1 MMENKLRLFLFF
13 LFLLAVGICSGAF
26 FEVFL
31 SGSVKDRLSGMLGS
45 FLLADAESTGSFAAC
60 FWYACRRELLAWVLC
75 TVSPLFLPLL
85 LLLPFFV
92 LAKGFAVGFA
102 AAMILESLGLRGVTG
117 IALTL
122 LPQNLLQ
129 MPLLCLLAAV
139 ACDIGLLTIKERS
152 GSLRAGAR
160 RCRTGSPQ
168 STGRYLLFSFC
179 GLLIFVF
186 SWLLE
191 AFLAA

>member
-1 MMENKLRLFLFF
+1 MENKLRLFLFF

-31 SGSVKDRLSGMLGS
+31 SGALKDRLAEALGS
-45 FLLADAESTGSFAAC
+45 FLLTDAESAGSFASC
-60 FWYACRRELLAWVLC
+60 FWYACRRGLIAWFLC
-75 TVSPLFLPLL
+75 VVSPLFFPLL
-85 LLLPFFV
+85 LWLPPLV
-92 LAKGFAVGFA
+92 LVKGFAVGFA
-102 AAMILESLGLRGVTG
+102 AAMTLESLGLRGVTS

-160 RCRTGSPQ
+160 RCRTGSSQ

-179 GLLIFVF
+179 GLLIFIF